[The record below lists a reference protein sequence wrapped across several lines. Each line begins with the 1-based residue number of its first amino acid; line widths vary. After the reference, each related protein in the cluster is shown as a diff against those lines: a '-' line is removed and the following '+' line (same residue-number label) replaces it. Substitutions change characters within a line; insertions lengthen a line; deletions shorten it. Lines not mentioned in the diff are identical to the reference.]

1 MQSIKPKPVERIL
14 KDGYYQISVKL
25 EDGFR
30 FKIPARGFNLKS
42 LLEFEQSLD
51 SVTEHSFK
59 EITLKEYDKMGWEPI
74 DKSVNAENC
83 LNHKG

>member
-1 MQSIKPKPVERIL
+1 MQSTKPKPVERIL

-59 EITLKEYDKMGWEPI
+59 EITLKEYDKMIHGTPQEE
-74 DKSVNAENC
+74 KQVRK
-83 LNHKG
+83 KGVGR

>member
-1 MQSIKPKPVERIL
+1 MWMKPPERIN
-14 KDGYYQISVKL
+14 KDGYYQINVKL

-42 LLEFEQSLD
+42 LVEFEKSLD

-59 EITLKEYDKMGWEPI
+59 EITKIEFEKMIYGKQEPV
-74 DKSVNAENC
+74 K
-83 LNHKG
+83 KRK

>member
-1 MQSIKPKPVERIL
+1 MQSIKSKPIERIL

-30 FKIPARGFNLKS
+30 FKIPARGYNLKS
-42 LLEFEQSLD
+42 LLDFEKSLD

-59 EITLKEYDKMGWEPI
+59 EISSKEYDKMIYGTPQEEKQI
-74 DKSVNAENC
+74 RK
-83 LNHKG
+83 KRIGK

>member
-1 MQSIKPKPVERIL
+1 MKPPERIN
-14 KDGYYQISVKL
+14 KDGYYQINVKL

-42 LLEFEQSLD
+42 LVEFEKSLD

-59 EITLKEYDKMGWEPI
+59 EITKKEFEKMTIGTEE
-74 DKSVNAENC
+74 KQAYR
-83 LNHKG
+83 KRK

>member
-1 MQSIKPKPVERIL
+1 MQSIKTKPIERIL

-51 SVTEHSFK
+51 SVTEHSFR
-59 EITLKEYDKMGWEPI
+59 EITLKEYDKMIHGTPQEEKQVRKKRI
-74 DKSVNAENC
+74 GK
-83 LNHKG
+83 